1 MTAKNSLHA
10 ESSAEPNGSPAR
22 PRPKN
27 VSKAAK
33 TKARARPDPK
43 SAAPSEPGS
52 VMVPITF
59 RMTERDRDAL
69 NAEAVRLNV
78 SISTLLN
85 IRVGATAGL
94 TLAMIEIDKMLRVID
109 HTAQEFAVVQP
120 QLDDM
125 WNFIQGSDR
134 ALNKLSD
141 DVRAGEMATGILS
154 SRLVDLARARG
165 EAGDIIERLV
175 KLEWAIHQPGDR
187 MAAAIERLAEMMA
200 KLKG

>member
-10 ESSAEPNGSPAR
+10 EPPAEPNGKPTR
-22 PRPKN
+22 PRPKT
-27 VSKAAK
+27 SAKATT
-33 TKARARPDPK
+33 TKAKGRPDARNAT
-43 SAAPSEPGS
+43 SSEPGS

-94 TLAMIEIDKMLRVID
+94 TLAMIEVDKMRRVID

-120 QLDDM
+120 QMDDI
-125 WNFIQGSDR
+125 WNYIQDSDR

-154 SRLVDLARARG
+154 TRLVDLARARH
-165 EAGDIIERLV
+165 EAGEIVERLE

-187 MAAAIERLAEMMA
+187 MISAIERLAEMMA

>member
-10 ESSAEPNGSPAR
+10 ELPAEPECKPTR
-22 PRPKN
+22 PRPKT
-27 VSKAAK
+27 SAKATT
-33 TKARARPDPK
+33 TKAKARPDARNAT
-43 SAAPSEPGS
+43 SSEPGS

-94 TLAMIEIDKMLRVID
+94 TLAMIEVDKMRRVID

-120 QLDDM
+120 QLDDI
-125 WNFIQGSDR
+125 WNFIQDSDR

-154 SRLVDLARARG
+154 TRLVDLARARS
-165 EAGDIIERLV
+165 EAGEILERLQ

-187 MAAAIERLAEMMA
+187 MVAAIDRLAEMMA

>member
-10 ESSAEPNGSPAR
+10 EPSAEPNCSPAR
-22 PRPKN
+22 PRPKT
-27 VSKAAK
+27 VPKAAK
-33 TKARARPDPK
+33 TKAKARTDPTS
-43 SAAPSEPGS
+43 SATSEPGS

-94 TLAMIEIDKMLRVID
+94 TLAMIEIDKMRRVID

-125 WNFIQGSDR
+125 WNYIQGSDR

-154 SRLVDLARARG
+154 TRLVDLARARS
-165 EAGDIIERLV
+165 EAGDIIERLE
-175 KLEWAIHQPGDR
+175 KLEMAIHEPGDR

>member
-10 ESSAEPNGSPAR
+10 EPSAEPKGRPAR
-22 PRPKN
+22 SRPKT
-27 VSKAAK
+27 VPKATK
-33 TKARARPDPK
+33 TKAKARPD
-43 SAAPSEPGS
+43 SMSSAPSEPGS

-85 IRVGATAGL
+85 MRVGATAGL
-94 TLAMIEIDKMLRVID
+94 TLAMIEIDKMCRVIE
-109 HTAQEFAVVQP
+109 HTAQEFSVVQP

-125 WNFIQGSDR
+125 WNYIQDSDR
-134 ALNKLSD
+134 ALSKLSD
-141 DVRAGEMATGILS
+141 DVRAGENATEILS
-154 SRLVDLARARG
+154 MRLVDLAIARD
-165 EAGDIIERLV
+165 EAGDIIERLE

-200 KLKG
+200 KLNG